1 MGVGLVGRDQ
11 YVKER
16 NILHS
21 YNKIVKTHEDL
32 QRMKGSSSKHN
43 LQMDAMRGSISDN
56 ETEMNVIRKIQK
68 NVSITPRSGNVD
80 TEANYQT
87 ADDRDIPFH
96 ALIKESL
103 LLSDNEVT
111 VYFMKFM
118 VGIAIM
124 NFPAQSSYH
133 GVFNGALSTII
144 IVLVILKSNENLVKS
159 IPLELMNQNLTLG
172 QIAAKIFGSRSY
184 QDIVDAIVILCQG
197 SNYILYMKFTGVQFN

>member
-1 MGVGLVGRDQ
+1 
-11 YVKER
+11 
-16 NILHS
+16 
-21 YNKIVKTHEDL
+21 
-32 QRMKGSSSKHN
+32 
-43 LQMDAMRGSISDN
+43 MDAIRGSLSEN
-56 ETEMNVIRKIQK
+56 EMEMNVVKKLQK
-68 NVSITPRSGNVD
+68 NATPRSGNVD

-87 ADDRDIPFH
+87 AEDKDIPFH

-118 VGIAIM
+118 TGIAIM

-133 GVFNGALSTII
+133 GVFNGAVSTVL

-172 QIAAKIFGSRSY
+172 QIAARIFGSRSY
-184 QDIVDAIVILCQG
+184 QDIVDLIVILCQG
-197 SNYILYMKFTGVQFN
+197 SNYILYMKFTGVQFNQIVC

>member
-1 MGVGLVGRDQ
+1 
-11 YVKER
+11 
-16 NILHS
+16 
-21 YNKIVKTHEDL
+21 
-32 QRMKGSSSKHN
+32 
-43 LQMDAMRGSISDN
+43 
-56 ETEMNVIRKIQK
+56 
-68 NVSITPRSGNVD
+68 
-80 TEANYQT
+80 
-87 ADDRDIPFH
+87 
-96 ALIKESL
+96 LIKESL

-133 GVFNGALSTII
+133 GVLNGAVSTIL

-172 QIAAKIFGSRSY
+172 QIAARIFGSRSY

-197 SNYILYMKFTGVQFN
+197 SNYILYMKFTGV